1 MTTGSGSVKGDVL
14 LLVGTRKGGFILSS
28 DKSLRTWALA
38 GPDGAGSEVF
48 HFVYDPRNGGRVV
61 AAVNQMIWGPEIQF
75 SDDLGGAWTSGQR
88 QPRFS
93 GDSGQIVDRLWHIE
107 PGEESEPGVMY
118 VGVQPAA
125 LFRSDD
131 SGDTWSGVKGL
142 STHPTRDQWQPGLG
156 GLCLHSMV
164 IDPRDTNRFWVG
176 MSAVGVFGTSDGGE
190 NWQPMNQG
198 VRADFLPDPFPEFG
212 HCFHKLLSP
221 KSQPDVLYRQNHCG
235 VFPSDSA
242 GGSWTDITGDLPSR
256 FGFVLGLHSQDPDT
270 IYVLPEEE
278 ALGDQVGGAKR
289 YVTDAK
295 MRVFRSRNAGRD
307 WEPLTKGLPQEHAY
321 INVLREGMATNDR
334 DPCGIYFGTAT
345 GQLFYSRDDGDTWE
359 LMLDNLPPIL
369 LWKRGWPCDPRYWF
383 RYSGTF

>member
-1 MTTGSGSVKGDVL
+1 MTTGSGSVKGDVW

-28 DKSLRTWALA
+28 DKSRRTWALA

-75 SDDLGGAWTSGQR
+75 SGNLGGAWTSGQR

-131 SGDTWSGVKGL
+131 SGDTWSEVKGL
-142 STHPTRDQWQPGLG
+142 STHPTRDQWQPGHG

-198 VRADFLPDPFPEFG
+198 V
-212 HCFHKLLSP
+212 S
-221 KSQPDVLYRQNHCG
+221 V
-235 VFPSDSA
+235 
-242 GGSWTDITGDLPSR
+242 
-256 FGFVLGLHSQDPDT
+256 
-270 IYVLPEEE
+270 
-278 ALGDQVGGAKR
+278 
-289 YVTDAK
+289 
-295 MRVFRSRNAGRD
+295 
-307 WEPLTKGLPQEHAY
+307 
-321 INVLREGMATNDR
+321 RE
-334 DPCGIYFGTAT
+334 
-345 GQLFYSRDDGDTWE
+345 
-359 LMLDNLPPIL
+359 
-369 LWKRGWPCDPRYWF
+369 
-383 RYSGTF
+383 